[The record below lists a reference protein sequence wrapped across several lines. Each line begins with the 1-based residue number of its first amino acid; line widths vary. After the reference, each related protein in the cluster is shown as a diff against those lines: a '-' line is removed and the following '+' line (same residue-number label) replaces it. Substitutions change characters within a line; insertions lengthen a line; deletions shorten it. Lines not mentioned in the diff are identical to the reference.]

1 MIIVLFYLGFAS
13 LITHEMD
20 AITHAEWRLLY
31 VFRKLPE
38 NVASTLFVAVHVPLF
53 ALLMWLTH
61 HESSLLQQSAQNA
74 IMLFLIIHSFL
85 HKRLEHHEQY
95 TFHTLL
101 SKSLI
106 YGSGLLGLLYYLA
119 ISRRYI
125 MS

>member
-1 MIIVLFYLGFAS
+1 MITVLFYLGFAS

-20 AITHAEWRLLY
+20 AITHTEWRLLY
-31 VFRKLPE
+31 LFRKLPD
-38 NVASTLFVAVHVPLF
+38 NIASTLFVAVHVPLF

-61 HESSLLQQSAQNA
+61 HESSLLQQSARNA
-74 IMLFLIIHSFL
+74 MMIFLIIHSFL
-85 HKRLEHHEQY
+85 HKRLEDHEQY

-106 YGSGLLGLLYYLA
+106 YGGGMLGLLYCLA
-119 ISRRYI
+119 ISGKYI